1 MIEPLTPLARRLR
14 SESLTDS
21 WLAARLGVDRGR
33 IDAMR
38 RSGELIAVRERGST
52 EWRYPAWQFDGSQP
66 RTAVPRILDAARDAG
81 LDEGRLY
88 EVMTMRL
95 GLGGEQRLADLLVR
109 GGDDEVVAAVRA
121 SAARP

>member
-21 WLAARLGVDRGR
+21 WLAARLGVDKAR

-38 RSGELIAVRERGST
+38 RSGELIGVRERGST

-66 RTAVPRILDAARDAG
+66 RAAVPRIRGQSSRPNRAG
-81 LDEGRLY
+81 SIPSRMFSITDRCG
-88 EVMTMRL
+88 
-95 GLGGEQRLADLLVR
+95 
-109 GGDDEVVAAVRA
+109 A
-121 SAARP
+121 SESS